1 MGRIYPY
8 SIHRTVLRTYQQL
21 WYSDQLES
29 RLATS
34 IQVRKRKLYYKWW
47 VWMKSTQ
54 SNRPND
60 TSVKMPS
67 TKKTNQQPAT
77 SSEARS
83 HISSMSRL
91 PTVRQARH
99 LVLLFFSCW
108 LGVYI
113 HGQVTFCVHGLRSL
127 DQWFCVSSSDSISA
141 CIIVSK
147 SIVDGLI
154 DKQREQVFPKMKAQS
169 PW

>member
-1 MGRIYPY
+1 MHG
-8 SIHRTVLRTYQQL
+8 SHMAIHRTVLRTYQQL
-21 WYSDQLES
+21 WYSDQLKS
-29 RLATS
+29 RLATLDS
-34 IQVRKRKLYYKWW
+34 SQEALLQVMCVDWHQHSQISPTTSLWRFQAQEKLIN
-47 VWMKSTQ
+47 SQ
-54 SNRPND
+54 H
-60 TSVKMPS
+60 
-67 TKKTNQQPAT
+67 
-77 SSEARS
+77 EAIKVQCRD
-83 HISSMSRL
+83 IYIL
-91 PTVRQARH
+91 I
-99 LVLLFFSCW
+99 LLFFSCW

-154 DKQREQVFPKMKAQS
+154 DKHREQAFPKMRAQS